1 MSSGR
6 TLARGGCDR
15 SQFVLGLL
23 WVFAV
28 LPRFSN
34 ESWREL
40 AQHQDERFSAG
51 KRAILP
57 EVVVVQGSQLLCGRN
72 DAAIVLTTQ
81 LVCTGSQVLGDR
93 TISVLLRDRL
103 KSFNDQTTKT
113 YGPTWIAGSKTA
125 SRVEVIYGR
134 LEVSALFQGPVG
146 APERPNHE
154 SPMPP
159 RMRATCRRA
168 RRNARVFDRSARCVH
183 RSPRPRRGPSKRQEV
198 PRPARPR
205 RALRPAARRH
215 STS

>member
-40 AQHQDERFSAG
+40 AQHQDERFTYPHERERFSAG

-134 LEVSALFQGPVG
+134 LEVSALFQGPSELQDVKI
-146 APERPNHE
+146 
-154 SPMPP
+154 
-159 RMRATCRRA
+159 TK
-168 RRNARVFDRSARCVH
+168 ARC
-183 RSPRPRRGPSKRQEV
+183 RQE
-198 PRPARPR
+198 
-205 RALRPAARRH
+205 
-215 STS
+215 

>member
-40 AQHQDERFSAG
+40 AQHQDERFTYPHERERFSAG

-57 EVVVVQGSQLLCGRN
+57 EVVVVQGSQLLYGRN

-125 SRVEVIYGR
+125 SRR
-134 LEVSALFQGPVG
+134 
-146 APERPNHE
+146 
-154 SPMPP
+154 
-159 RMRATCRRA
+159 
-168 RRNARVFDRSARCVH
+168 
-183 RSPRPRRGPSKRQEV
+183 
-198 PRPARPR
+198 
-205 RALRPAARRH
+205 
-215 STS
+215 